1 MVTVLHV
8 VLFKTADSE
17 HTTRERAMQLLQ
29 LLDRRFLAESGH
41 SRPELLG
48 CLTGGAYSQSHVT
61 FSKEL
66 ATSNP
71 ELTFPLFCGR
81 STIYMYMYMC
91 VCVHVCNALLSHKKW
106 CIDLRWHLGL
116 ASGTS
121 CSTWCRGYA
130 MWNW

>member
-8 VLFKTADSE
+8 VLFKTGDPE
-17 HTTRERAMQLLQ
+17 HATRERATQLLQ
-29 LLDRRFLAESGH
+29 LLDRRFLSMDGH

-48 CLTGGAYSQSHVT
+48 CLMGRAYSQSHMT

-81 STIYMYMYMC
+81 ATPWSSRS
-91 VCVHVCNALLSHKKW
+91 VCAGGSLHRH
-106 CIDLRWHLGL
+106 CIVSQHAPHPPRNGL
-116 ASGTS
+116 PV
-121 CSTWCRGYA
+121 
-130 MWNW
+130 